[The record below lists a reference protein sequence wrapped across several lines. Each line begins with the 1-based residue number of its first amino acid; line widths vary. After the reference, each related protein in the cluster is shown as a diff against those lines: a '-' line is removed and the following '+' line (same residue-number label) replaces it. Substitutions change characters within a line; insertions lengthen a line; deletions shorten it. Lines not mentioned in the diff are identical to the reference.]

1 MGVAAN
7 MVMAR
12 GAHLGGKAIVSDE
25 DGSAQWH
32 SINDESGS
40 GQRQALM
47 ASGREEIGEV
57 LLNLKMKDASVALT
71 MNKGGVAVEIRNPMR
86 SAWLW
91 PLNLDNKL
99 WRRRKWLGDSMWWK
113 VAWGKDLALGCSVA
127 FYTEAREGEI
137 ETVAWNTIVRNGK
150 RGSGAATEEGGLA
163 GDTRPGTV
171 ETGGTAWGGR

>member
-86 SAWLW
+86 SA
-91 PLNLDNKL
+91 
-99 WRRRKWLGDSMWWK
+99 
-113 VAWGKDLALGCSVA
+113 
-127 FYTEAREGEI
+127 
-137 ETVAWNTIVRNGK
+137 
-150 RGSGAATEEGGLA
+150 
-163 GDTRPGTV
+163 
-171 ETGGTAWGGR
+171 